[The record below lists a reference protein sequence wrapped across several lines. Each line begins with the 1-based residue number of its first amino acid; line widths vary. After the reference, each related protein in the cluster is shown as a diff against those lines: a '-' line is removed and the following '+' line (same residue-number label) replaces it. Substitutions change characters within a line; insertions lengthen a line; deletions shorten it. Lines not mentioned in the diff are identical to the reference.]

1 VPLVVWLAYGGREVG
16 APFVLPTRWRGR
28 WGAACAGRHAEA
40 EGAETGRGRL
50 AAKEGSA
57 WRARSPSS
65 SGGDVRGGEPEEE
78 TRERDEEEGSEG
90 EGGGGEQER
99 EGGGREEQGRRGEA
113 AARSR

>member
-1 VPLVVWLAYGGREVG
+1 MPLVVWLAYGGREVG

-28 WGAACAGRHAEA
+28 WEAACAGRHAEA

-50 AAKEGSA
+50 AAKEGSV

-65 SGGDVRGGEPEEE
+65 GGDVRVGEPE
-78 TRERDEEEGSEG
+78 EEEGSEG
-90 EGGGGEQER
+90 EGGGREQER
-99 EGGGREEQGRRGEA
+99 ERGGREGPGRRGEA

>member
-1 VPLVVWLAYGGREVG
+1 MSGWPTVEGRWG
-16 APFVLPTRWRGR
+16 APFVLPMWWRGR

-40 EGAETGRGRL
+40 EGAETGRGCL

-65 SGGDVRGGEPEEE
+65 GGDVRVGEPEEE
-78 TRERDEEEGSEG
+78 IRERVKEEGSEG
-90 EGGGGEQER
+90 EGGGREQER
-99 EGGGREEQGRRGEA
+99 ERGGREGPGRRGEA

>member
-1 VPLVVWLAYGGREVG
+1 MPLVVWLAYGGREVG

-65 SGGDVRGGEPEEE
+65 GGDVRVGEPEEE
-78 TRERDEEEGSEG
+78 IREREEEEGSEG